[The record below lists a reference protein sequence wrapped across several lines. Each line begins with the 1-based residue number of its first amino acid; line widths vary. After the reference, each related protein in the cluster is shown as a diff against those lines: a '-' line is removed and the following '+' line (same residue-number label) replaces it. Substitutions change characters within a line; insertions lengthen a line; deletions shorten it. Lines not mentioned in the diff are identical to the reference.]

1 MQKNRKFRWDAT
13 LLVSTFIAL
22 SGILWYGMTADL
34 RAQEGGTSTIYLP
47 FTACSDNCPTITPT
61 ATPTPTL
68 ESLLPSLTAIYAV
81 TVTDGIQF
89 GAANIIS
96 GTHAAGGIQATSTV
110 SLPLYLDLYEP
121 VNAPPGK
128 RPVVMWMFGS
138 GFTNITANRKGGFVP
153 IAQELAARGY
163 VVISIDYRTAYQN
176 PVVAAQAQP
185 YLQQIIAP
193 VDNSWVP
200 FVFTPPLF
208 PYTLTEDQYERAIAA
223 AYDDGLTALKW
234 IASQAATRQLDMD
247 RLALMGS
254 SSGTTTEN
262 SLAYLSDD
270 IGVTTPKIAAM
281 LHLWGGM
288 DYSRGDGLT
297 EIEADEAPL
306 FMIHSINDTA
316 AQGGVD
322 YINAK
327 EMGERAAAIGLTYEL
342 ITLTPDPNGITPALQ
357 AGSGHGLSQ
366 VPILEALS
374 DNGQTLFQRLVNFA
388 NSVLP

>member
-1 MQKNRKFRWDAT
+1 
-13 LLVSTFIAL
+13 
-22 SGILWYGMTADL
+22 
-34 RAQEGGTSTIYLP
+34 
-47 FTACSDNCPTITPT
+47 
-61 ATPTPTL
+61 
-68 ESLLPSLTAIYAV
+68 
-81 TVTDGIQF
+81 
-89 GAANIIS
+89 
-96 GTHAAGGIQATSTV
+96 
-110 SLPLYLDLYEP
+110 
-121 VNAPPGK
+121 
-128 RPVVMWMFGS
+128 
-138 GFTNITANRKGGFVP
+138 
-153 IAQELAARGY
+153 
-163 VVISIDYRTAYQN
+163 
-176 PVVAAQAQP
+176 
-185 YLQQIIAP
+185 
-193 VDNSWVP
+193 
-200 FVFTPPLF
+200 
-208 PYTLTEDQYERAIAA
+208 
-223 AYDDGLTALKW
+223 
-234 IASQAATRQLDMD
+234 MD